1 MDMFLLFVVIFLC
14 LIIGVGLSAL
24 MLSLLFRL
32 FLRFSGT
39 ATARQQLARVPAAS
53 QAPPT
58 T

>member
-39 ATARQQLARVPAAS
+39 AATRQGLAGVPAAS

-58 T
+58 R